1 MAIDDSDVA
10 DVSTWVSGVK
20 QINLTLL
27 LWLCVS
33 NHALADWQDW
43 WRTPEQQA
51 RAAYDKGD
59 NDELMRLA
67 PDATWQGV
75 AEHED
80 ANYES
85 AAKTFDEVVT
95 RQDLAGNT
103 GEATRALY
111 NRAVSEVRLGE
122 YEKAVESFDQV
133 LERNPEFADAQYNR
147 EIASQLAQQQEQQ
160 QQQSS
165 SQPQAG
171 DESDDDNDSESQD
184 PSEQQDSSSDEE
196 QSQSGEQQPGDSQ
209 ASERSEQA
217 ESGAEQ
223 GDSDASDTESEAEQ
237 LRDQQAAQEALD
249 AEAQQSR
256 DDDGQS
262 DQDDSLSAAQREE
275 PLSESEQA
283 TEQWL
288 RRIPDDPAGLLR
300 RKLEQSHRIEYPE
313 VRNAQEPW

>member
-1 MAIDDSDVA
+1 MAIDDSDVN

-20 QINLTLL
+20 QSTFTLL
-27 LWLCVS
+27 LMFCVS
-33 NHALADWQDW
+33 GQVVADWQDW

-51 RAAYDKGD
+51 RAAFDKGD
-59 NDELMRLA
+59 NEQLIRLA
-67 PDATWQGV
+67 PDAAWQGV
-75 AEHED
+75 AEHESAD
-80 ANYES
+80 YES
-85 AAKTFDEVVT
+85 AAKTFDGVVT
-95 RQDLAGNT
+95 QQDLAGNT

-111 NRAVSEVRLGE
+111 NRAVSEVRSGE

-147 EIASQLAQQQEQQ
+147 EIASQLVQQQEQQ
-160 QQQSS
+160 QQSP
-165 SQPQAG
+165 SQPQEG
-171 DESDDDNDSESQD
+171 DESGDQSDDDSESQA
-184 PSEQQDSSSDEE
+184 SSSDDE
-196 QSQSGEQQPGDSQ
+196 QSQSGEQQQSDSE
-209 ASERSEQA
+209 ASENSEQA

-223 GDSDASDTESEAEQ
+223 GAEQSDDSDVSEAESEAQQ
-237 LRDQQAAQEALD
+237 LRDQQAARDALD
-249 AEAQQSR
+249 AEARQGG
-256 DDDGQS
+256 DDDEES
-262 DQDDSLSAAQREE
+262 DQEGPLSAVQREE

>member
-1 MAIDDSDVA
+1 MAIDDWDVA
-10 DVSTWVSGVK
+10 DVSTWVSDVK
-20 QINLTLL
+20 QFNLTLL

-33 NHALADWQDW
+33 SQVSADWQDW

-51 RAAYDKGD
+51 RAAFDKGD
-59 NDELMRLA
+59 NEQLIRLA
-67 PDATWQGV
+67 PDAAWQGV
-75 AEHED
+75 AEHESAD
-80 ANYES
+80 YES
-85 AAKTFDEVVT
+85 AAKTFDEEVT

-133 LERNPEFADAQYNR
+133 LERNPEFADAQFNR
-147 EIASQLAQQQEQQ
+147 EIASQLVQQQ
-160 QQQSS
+160 QQQSP

-171 DESDDDNDSESQD
+171 DESDDDSDSESQD
-184 PSEQQDSSSDEE
+184 PSEQQPSASDDE
-196 QSQSGEQQPGDSQ
+196 QSQSGEQQQSDSQ

-223 GDSDASDTESEAEQ
+223 DENSDASAAEAEAAQ
-237 LRDQQAAQEALD
+237 LRDQQAARDALD
-249 AEAQQSR
+249 AEAQQGG
-256 DDDGQS
+256 DDDEQS
-262 DQDDSLSAAQREE
+262 DQDGPVSAAQREE
-275 PLSESEQA
+275 PLTESEQA